1 MFIHIGN
8 REIISDA
15 VLVGIFNRDTID
27 KSELN
32 AHYSGKITPGVKSII
47 VDYENNVLTSDVS
60 SYTIIKRIR
69 INDGIVW
76 RREDDQRV

>member
-15 VLVGIFNRDTID
+15 VLVGIFNRDTIE

-32 AHYSGKITPGVKSII
+32 SHYFGNFTPGVKSLI
-47 VDYENNVLTSDVS
+47 VDEKNAIHTSEVS